1 MRFAMAQINTVVGDF
16 ENNAKKILSFSWDA
30 FKKGA
35 EVIIFPELCLCGYPP
50 EDLLLKKAFIKE
62 EMEIFEKIIPDLPEA
77 LILFGLAY
85 LKDNQL
91 YNSCAII
98 FKREFLGVYNKINLP
113 NYGVFDE
120 KRYFIPGSEA
130 IVLQIN
136 DTNIGVQ
143 ICEDIWIENSTT
155 EAQSFLGNAEVI
167 VNISSSPY
175 HMGKSFLREEIIKR
189 MAKKVSSAILYCNL
203 IGGQDELVFD
213 GGSFFV
219 DEEGNILAKAKRF
232 EEDLLILDIDT
243 NQICQRRLKNSE
255 FKERKKEFPRTIP
268 IETMK
273 LGKID
278 SEKIKKGEVIKGFQ
292 MPMEL
297 EEEVYNALKLGL
309 WDYLNKNGFKNVIL
323 GLSGGI
329 DSALVATIAKD
340 SLGSENVKAL
350 FMPSRYTLKESYE
363 LANTLSNNLKIEM
376 KTISIEKPFDSL
388 LNLLSEHFKGLP
400 FNETEENIQ
409 ARIRGLLLM
418 AFSNKFGYLVLSTGN
433 KSEYSVGYCTLYGD
447 MVGGFALL
455 KDVPKT
461 LVYKIAKWRN
471 KKEGYDLIPMKI
483 ITREPT
489 AELKENQKD
498 QDSLPPY
505 EILDKI
511 IHHYIEEDLSTQ
523 EIIEKGFEKEVVYK
537 VIKAID
543 NAEYKRRQAP
553 PGIKI
558 TPKAFGKDRRM
569 PITHKYI
576 LF

>member
-1 MRFAMAQINTVVGDF
+1 
-16 ENNAKKILSFSWDA
+16 
-30 FKKGA
+30 
-35 EVIIFPELCLCGYPP
+35 
-50 EDLLLKKAFIKE
+50 
-62 EMEIFEKIIPDLPEA
+62 
-77 LILFGLAY
+77 
-85 LKDNQL
+85 
-91 YNSCAII
+91 
-98 FKREFLGVYNKINLP
+98 
-113 NYGVFDE
+113 
-120 KRYFIPGSEA
+120 
-130 IVLQIN
+130 
-136 DTNIGVQ
+136 
-143 ICEDIWIENSTT
+143 
-155 EAQSFLGNAEVI
+155 
-167 VNISSSPY
+167 
-175 HMGKSFLREEIIKR
+175 
-189 MAKKVSSAILYCNL
+189 
-203 IGGQDELVFD
+203 
-213 GGSFFV
+213 
-219 DEEGNILAKAKRF
+219 
-232 EEDLLILDIDT
+232 
-243 NQICQRRLKNSE
+243 
-255 FKERKKEFPRTIP
+255 
-268 IETMK
+268 
-273 LGKID
+273 
-278 SEKIKKGEVIKGFQ
+278 
-292 MPMEL
+292 
-297 EEEVYNALKLGL
+297 
-309 WDYLNKNGFKNVIL
+309 
-323 GLSGGI
+323 
-329 DSALVATIAKD
+329 
-340 SLGSENVKAL
+340 
-350 FMPSRYTLKESYE
+350 
-363 LANTLSNNLKIEM
+363 
-376 KTISIEKPFDSL
+376 
-388 LNLLSEHFKGLP
+388 
-400 FNETEENIQ
+400 
-409 ARIRGLLLM
+409 M

>member
-1 MRFAMAQINTVVGDF
+1 MRFAMAQVNSIVGDF
-16 ENNAKKILSFSWDA
+16 EINAKKILSFSWDA
-30 FKKGA
+30 CKKGA
-35 EVIIFPELCLCGYPP
+35 EVITFPELCLCGYPP
-50 EDLLLKKAFIKE
+50 EDLLLKKAFIRE
-62 EMEIFEKIIPDLPEA
+62 EMEVFEKIIPHLPEV

-85 LKDNQL
+85 PKDEQL

-130 IVLQIN
+130 MVLQLN
-136 DTNIGVQ
+136 DTNMGIQ
-143 ICEDIWIENSTT
+143 ICEDIWVENSTT
-155 EAQSFLGNAEVI
+155 EAQSFLGDAEVI
-167 VNISSSPY
+167 INISASPF
-175 HMGKSFLREEIIKR
+175 HLGKSYLREEIAKK
-189 MAKKVSSAILYCNL
+189 MAKKVSSAIFYCNL
-203 IGGQDELVFD
+203 VGGQDELVFD
-213 GGSFFV
+213 GGSFII

-232 EEDLLILDIDT
+232 EEDLLILDLDT
-243 NQICQRRLKNSE
+243 NQICQRRLKNQE
-255 FKERKKEFPRTIP
+255 FKERKKEFPRTVP
-268 IETMK
+268 IETLKM
-273 LGKID
+273 GKID
-278 SEKIKKGEVIKGFQ
+278 SEKIKKEEIKKSFQ
-292 MPMEL
+292 IPMEI

-309 WDYLNKNGFKNVIL
+309 LDYLNKNGFKKVIL

-340 SLGSENVKAL
+340 TLNSENVKAL
-350 FMPSRYTLKESYE
+350 FMPSKYTLKESYE
-363 LANTLSNNLKIEM
+363 LASALSNNLKIEM
-376 KTISIEKPFDSL
+376 KTISIEEPFETFI
-388 LNLLSEHFKGLP
+388 NLLDEHFKGLP

-455 KDVPKT
+455 KDIPKT
-461 LVYKIAKWRN
+461 LVYKIAMWRN

-511 IHHYIEEDLSTQ
+511 IHLYIEEDLSAQ

-558 TPKAFGKDRRM
+558 TPKSFGKDRRM
-569 PITHKYI
+569 PITHKYV